1 MGFGGN
7 FSLSD
12 LFCCH
17 SVIDGANVPLMPLCS
32 SRAAAGEGKDKWA
45 TAEVNVL
52 LIFLNPKGNYTHIL
66 TKKKYLILRY
76 NLVLLGAFGPH
87 LLHNSS
93 LAC

>member
-32 SRAAAGEGKDKWA
+32 SRVAAGEGKDKWA

-66 TKKKYLILRY
+66 TKKNI
-76 NLVLLGAFGPH
+76 
-87 LLHNSS
+87 
-93 LAC
+93 